1 MNINQLINKLQQ
13 NHWIGYSL
21 FWALV
26 FLLNTGPHWEKYS
39 SPRELIETIGLITGL
54 QMLVAYIAIKH
65 IMPFSLNTGRKS
77 LFIVLLFGVLFIAAE
92 INILV
97 RVLYLEPTYS
107 DSYEL
112 FLKNYG
118 HKPLAERLI
127 SLWTLKYIF
136 FSKIPLYIFPAAVI
150 MAISFY
156 RKQRDLLELSEQ
168 KKTAELKALKNQ
180 LNPHFIFNTLNN
192 LYVLAL
198 KKSDAAPVVI
208 EKLSDILDYILY
220 RCNDKFVSVK
230 NELALLNNYID
241 LEKIRYGTRLNINLK
256 QSQNIDANIAPLI
269 LLSLV
274 ENACKHGT
282 SEELNQANIAIDLT
296 VENNR
301 IRFKIVNSKPAKTE
315 ASSRTCIG
323 LNNMTKQLEL
333 LYEDAYTLEVTETLE
348 QYSVLLEVNS
358 L

>member
-1 MNINQLINKLQQ
+1 MNNTRLKDKLKNNQ
-13 NHWIGYSL
+13 WIGYGL

-26 FLLNTGPHWEKYS
+26 FLLNTGPHWEKYATL
-39 SPRELIETIGLITGL
+39 RELIETIGLITGL
-54 QMLVAYIAIKH
+54 QMLVAYISIKH

-77 LFIVLLFGVLFIAAE
+77 LFIILLFGLLLIAAE

-97 RVLYLEPTYS
+97 RVLYLEPTYAP
-107 DSYEL
+107 SYEL

-118 HKPLAERLI
+118 HMPLSDRLI

-150 MAISFY
+150 MAINFY
-156 RKQRDLLELSEQ
+156 RKQRDLLEVSEQ
-168 KKTAELKALKNQ
+168 KKAAELKALKNQ

-198 KKSDAAPVVI
+198 KKSDDAPVVI

-220 RCNDKFVSVK
+220 RCNDRYVSLK
-230 NELALLNNYID
+230 NEFAVLQNYIA
-241 LEKIRYGTRLNINLK
+241 LEKIRYGDRLNIQLT

-282 SEELNQANIAIDLT
+282 SEELNQANIAADLS
-296 VENNR
+296 VKNNK
-301 IRFKIVNSKPAKTE
+301 IRFRIVNSKPEKVE
-315 ASSRTCIG
+315 SSSETGIG
-323 LNNMTKQLEL
+323 LNNMKKQLEL
-333 LYEDAYTLEVTETLE
+333 LYEDAYTLEVTETRD
-348 QYSVLLEVNS
+348 QYNVVLEVES